1 MKKGYIAAGILAIVA
16 TLALVLGLV
25 LRSDDEF
32 DKDSKDDDEGG
43 AQTPPVNFERLVSLN
58 GTENFRDL
66 GGYETLDDQWMKTG
80 KKEFP
85 TNRQIMK
92 ILQKGKSL
100 QLLRLFFPP

>member
-43 AQTPPVNFERLVSLN
+43 APPPPVNFDRLV
-58 GTENFRDL
+58 
-66 GGYETLDDQWMKTG
+66 Y
-80 KKEFP
+80 
-85 TNRQIMK
+85 
-92 ILQKGKSL
+92 
-100 QLLRLFFPP
+100 